1 MMTQTE
7 VKLCDVSEPLMYQM
21 GTKNITTR
29 ELCDIIYGTLNS
41 LIFSRDLRG
50 NSITYIL
57 KQTFSELDTL
67 INL

>member
-21 GTKNITTR
+21 GTKNIITR
-29 ELCDIIYGTLNS
+29 EICDIIYGTLNS